1 MGRKPKA
8 GGAKG
13 KTMDPEQSARF
24 LEAAREA
31 GVDETGKAFERA
43 FERVATQGRPPADE
57 DEGQNEPTRPGAAR
71 RKPASAPRPARTR
84 RP

>member
-13 KTMDPEQSARF
+13 KTTDPEQFARF

-31 GVDETGKAFERA
+31 GVDETGEAFERA
-43 FERVATQGRPPADE
+43 FERVARPK
-57 DEGQNEPTRPGAAR
+57 GAGPSHGEQR
-71 RKPASAPRPARTR
+71 RSATNRKNRK
-84 RP
+84 